1 MILITGGLGFI
12 GSNFV
17 INFSKLDTEKII
29 ILDKFVYQS
38 SRITLNKL
46 KEMKNVEIINGD
58 IGNKNLVSDLLE
70 ENTPR
75 AIINFAAETHV
86 DTSIKLPRKFL
97 DTNVNGTFNLL
108 ETVLNYWTNNLSLNK
123 KKFRFIHI
131 STDEVFGS
139 LKKNEPSFKEVSK
152 YYPNNPYSA
161 SKASSEHFAR
171 AFYKTY
177 GLPIIITNCSNNYGP
192 FQQSEKLIPNTIKCA
207 LSNQS
212 IPIYGNGLNIR
223 DWLYVEDHCSAISL
237 LLDKG
242 IVGESYNIGGNN
254 EISNIEI
261 IDLICATLDELYPR
275 VNKEPYKNLI
285 TFVND
290 RLGHDFR
297 YSINAQKIN
306 NELSWKACK
315 SLENGI
321 AETVQWYVDHQDWF
335 R

>member
-17 INFSKLDTEKII
+17 IDYCYINKEKII
-29 ILDKFVYQS
+29 ILDKMVYQS
-38 SRITLNKL
+38 SMLILKKL
-46 KEMKNVEIINGD
+46 KGITNVKIIHGD
-58 IGNKNLVSDLLE
+58 ISNKRLVSEILE
-70 ENTPR
+70 EYNPR

-86 DTSIKLPRKFL
+86 DTSIKSPRIFL
-97 DTNVNGTFNLL
+97 ETNVNGTFDLL
-108 ETVLNYWTNNLSLNK
+108 EITLKYWKNSSSLIKNK
-123 KKFRFIHI
+123 FKFIHI

-139 LKKNEPSFKEVSK
+139 LNKNDPSFEETSK

-161 SKASSEHFAR
+161 SKAGSEHFVR

-177 GLPIIITNCSNNYGP
+177 GLPVIITNCSNNYGP

-207 LSNQS
+207 LSDKD

-223 DWLYVEDHCSAISL
+223 DWLYVGDHCLAITL

-254 EISNIEI
+254 ETSNVEI
-261 IDLICATLDELYPR
+261 IDLICSALDKLYPR
-275 VNKEPYKNLI
+275 LNKTSYKNLI
-285 TFVND
+285 TFVED

-297 YSINAQKIN
+297 YSINSQKIK
-306 NELSWKACK
+306 NELSWKVSK
-315 SLENGI
+315 SLEDGI
-321 AETVQWYVDHQDWF
+321 FETVQWYVDNQDWF
-335 R
+335 K